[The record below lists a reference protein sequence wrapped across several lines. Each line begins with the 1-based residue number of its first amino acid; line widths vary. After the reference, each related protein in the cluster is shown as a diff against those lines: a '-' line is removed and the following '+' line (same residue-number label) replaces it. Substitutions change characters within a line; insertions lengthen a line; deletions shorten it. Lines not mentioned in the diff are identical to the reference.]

1 MSICLI
7 CGLRIYNML
16 KFVDNVFKYLG
27 YTKAELSDKKVDK
40 KEIPANS
47 NIHPD
52 EDAFGENLIGDYW
65 SGRVKD
71 ALKVDDTDIN
81 RYVEVEL
88 MDLEVPEISTALD
101 VNADY
106 IVYPN
111 ENNKNKTVNITST
124 NAKAQNKI
132 DEIESRISVQQQLF
146 PMIRGMLKY
155 GDNAEEIV
163 TNVDRNLVLG
173 FRNIPIKTVV
183 PVMIDGFP
191 NHDPRIVQHICGKK
205 VAEFK
210 AEEVFHLSLNTD
222 RGRYCRYG
230 KGVPMLEKSR
240 LLYRQVKL
248 MEEGVMIS
256 RLSRA
261 NQNYAI
267 IVDVGDLQG
276 EDALSFLDQYRKRVT
291 RRKYVDSRTGK
302 WAWNYNPLSVIEDIM
317 VPTRAGSGGNVVALN
332 NNNATGKNIEDIMYF
347 QDKLIYSTGT
357 PKILI
362 GKEVDTNSKST
373 SDNQMIVFLRRIRRI
388 QSSITP
394 AIKELYK
401 NMLAI
406 EGVYVTLDELNV
418 QWPSSMTIDEERN
431 MIIEK
436 LKAEIAKI
444 LRVDIGCVDDFFIYT
459 KILGMSDIEAEAL
472 KDRVDAQKEDD
483 LFYNSNKFKSQNTPD
498 EEEPADTPNAT
509 KPTKEEL
516 VNIIRAKLND
526 DQFKEWERMQDIIKA
541 NPILAECV
549 VDLINVLQA
558 GDYN

>member
-16 KFVDNVFKYLG
+16 KFVDNVFKYFG
-27 YTKAELSDKKVDK
+27 YTKAGLTDIKADKR
-40 KEIPANS
+40 EIPANS

-81 RYVEVEL
+81 RYIEVDL

-210 AEEVFHLSLNTD
+210 SEEVFHLSLNTD

-332 NNNATGKNIEDIMYF
+332 NNSATGKNIEDIMYF

-418 QWPSSMTIDEERN
+418 QWPSSMTVDEERK

-444 LRVDIGCVDDFFIYT
+444 LRVDIGCVDDFYIYT
-459 KILGMSDIEAEAL
+459 KILGMSDIEAETL
-472 KDRVDAQKEDD
+472 KDRLDAQKEDD
-483 LFYNSNKFKSQNTPD
+483 LFYNSNRFNSQNTPD
-498 EEEPADTPNAT
+498 EEEPADTPNAI

>member
-27 YTKAELSDKKVDK
+27 YEKAERSDIKVK
-40 KEIPANS
+40 KEIPAKS

-65 SGRVKD
+65 SGRIKD

-81 RYVEVEL
+81 RYIEVDL

-124 NAKAQNKI
+124 NVKAQNKI

-146 PMIRGMLKY
+146 PMVRGMLKY

-163 TNVDRNLVLG
+163 TNVDRNRVLG

-191 NHDPRIVQHICGKK
+191 NHDPRIVQHICGKR

-418 QWPSSMTIDEERN
+418 QWPSSMTVDEERN

-444 LRVDIGCVDDFFIYT
+444 LRVDIGCVDDFYIYT
-459 KILGMSDIEAEAL
+459 KILGMSDIEAETL
-472 KDRVDAQKEDD
+472 KDRLDAQKEDD
-483 LFYNSNKFKSQNTPD
+483 LFYNSNRFNSQNTPD
-498 EEEPADTPNAT
+498 EEEPADTQNAT

>member
-1 MSICLI
+1 
-7 CGLRIYNML
+7 ML

-27 YTKAELSDKKVDK
+27 YEKAERSDIKVK
-40 KEIPANS
+40 KEIPAKS

-65 SGRVKD
+65 SGRIKD

-81 RYVEVEL
+81 RYIEVDL

-124 NAKAQNKI
+124 NVKAQNKI

-146 PMIRGMLKY
+146 PMVRGMLKY

-163 TNVDRNLVLG
+163 TNVDRNRVLG

-191 NHDPRIVQHICGKK
+191 NHDPRIVQHICGKR

-459 KILGMSDIEAEAL
+459 KILGMSDIEAETL
-472 KDRVDAQKEDD
+472 KDRLDAQKEDD
-483 LFYNSNKFKSQNTPD
+483 LFYNSNRFNSQNTPD
-498 EEEPADTPNAT
+498 EEEPADTQNAT

>member
-1 MSICLI
+1 
-7 CGLRIYNML
+7 ML
-16 KFVDNVFKYLG
+16 KFVDNVFKYFG
-27 YTKAELSDKKVDK
+27 YEKAERSDIKVK
-40 KEIPANS
+40 KEIPAKS

-52 EDAFGENLIGDYW
+52 EDAFGENLIADYW

-81 RYVEVEL
+81 RYIEVDL

-124 NAKAQNKI
+124 NVKAQNKI

-146 PMIRGMLKY
+146 PMVRGMLKY

-163 TNVDRNLVLG
+163 TNVDRNRVLG

-444 LRVDIGCVDDFFIYT
+444 LRVDIGCVDDFYIYT
-459 KILGMSDIEAEAL
+459 KILGMSDIEAETL
-472 KDRVDAQKEDD
+472 KDRLDAQKEDD
-483 LFYNSNKFKSQNTPD
+483 LFYNSNRFNSQNTPD
-498 EEEPADTPNAT
+498 EEEPADTPIAT

-549 VDLINVLQA
+549 IDLINVLQA

>member
-1 MSICLI
+1 
-7 CGLRIYNML
+7 ML

-27 YTKAELSDKKVDK
+27 YEKAERSDIKVK
-40 KEIPANS
+40 KEIPAKS

-52 EDAFGENLIGDYW
+52 EDAFGENLIADYW
-65 SGRVKD
+65 SGRIKD

-81 RYVEVEL
+81 RYIEVDL

-111 ENNKNKTVNITST
+111 ENNKNKTVIITST
-124 NAKAQNKI
+124 NIKAQNKI

-146 PMIRGMLKY
+146 PMVRGMLKY

-163 TNVDRNLVLG
+163 TNVDRNRVLG

-191 NHDPRIVQHICGKK
+191 NNDPRIVQHICGKK

-418 QWPSSMTIDEERN
+418 QWPSSMTVDEERK

-459 KILGMSDIEAEAL
+459 KILGMSDTEAETL

-483 LFYNSNKFKSQNTPD
+483 LFYNSNRFNSQNTPD
-498 EEEPADTPNAT
+498 EEEPADTQNAT